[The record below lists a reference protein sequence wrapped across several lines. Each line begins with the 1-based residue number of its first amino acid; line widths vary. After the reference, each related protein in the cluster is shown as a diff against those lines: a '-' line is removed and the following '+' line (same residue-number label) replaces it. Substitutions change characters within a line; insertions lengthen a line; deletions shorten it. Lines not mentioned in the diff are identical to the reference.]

1 MALALHCVRFQ
12 SRLGYHKPERWLL
25 EKNPNYPQKQQLQE
39 YIEKAKQHAKG

>member
-1 MALALHCVRFQ
+1 MALALHFVRFQ
-12 SRLGYHKPERWLL
+12 SRLGWLL